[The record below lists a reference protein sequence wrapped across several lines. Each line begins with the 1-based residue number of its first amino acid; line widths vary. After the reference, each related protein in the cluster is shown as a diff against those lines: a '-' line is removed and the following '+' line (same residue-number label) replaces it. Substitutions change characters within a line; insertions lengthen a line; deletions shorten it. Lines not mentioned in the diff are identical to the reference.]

1 MSTQTNTAEAVR
13 VAYPSRYNVVVHNDN
28 ETPIVFVIQL
38 LIELFDHTME
48 RARDI
53 TMHVHEQGRGIAGT
67 YSREIAEQ
75 KMLDAKTVI
84 AGNGFPLKLTI
95 EKVE

>member
-1 MSTQTNTAEAVR
+1 MSTQTNTAETVR

-28 ETPIVFVIQL
+28 ETPIVFVVQL

-53 TMHVHEQGRGIAGT
+53 TMNVHEQGRGIAGT

-75 KMLDAKTVI
+75 KLIDAKLVI
-84 AGNGFPLKLTI
+84 ASNGYPLKLTM
-95 EKVE
+95 ERVD